1 MSVENSIDSA
11 FEKEIDLANQSKVN
25 GFASEEWNHLE
36 RAHILGQFYA
46 LKHLYVHVLMI
57 GYSVRHKLV
66 REFLGQIPRIM
77 LAVPG
82 SILKLAPKGNTG
94 GADVGIF
101 EPMQI
106 PDDLQKILNGTE

>member
-1 MSVENSIDSA
+1 MSGANSIDSA
-11 FEKEIDLANQSKVN
+11 FEKEIDMANQSKAN
-25 GFASEEWNHLE
+25 GFASDEWNHLE
-36 RAHILGQFYA
+36 RAHILGQFFA
-46 LKHLYVHVLMI
+46 LKHLHVHVLMI
-57 GYSVRHKLV
+57 EYSIRHKIV
-66 REFLGQIPRIM
+66 REFFGQIPRII

-106 PDDLQKILNGTE
+106 PDDLQKILRGPE